1 MLSNI
6 GLCLRA
12 AACYYFLVLAVNSDR
27 FQILRSYTLLLKPPV
42 LMCSCLRKWEYSV
55 HTINCMIFP
64 CGKFLRIWK
73 WVYINLLQ
81 TNNLTKTIL
90 PLLCKWCL
98 SEDFTHSSQTVFPPG
113 IYRSYWPNSGC
124 HSPPSLLHPPPPPLP
139 PPQPTYPNH
148 LASYTWIRPFSPFP
162 THPCP
167 SWMQLHVSHPSP
179 LTLMDR

>member
-1 MLSNI
+1 M
-6 GLCLRA
+6 
-12 AACYYFLVLAVNSDR
+12 
-27 FQILRSYTLLLKPPV
+27 
-42 LMCSCLRKWEYSV
+42 

-64 CGKFLRIWK
+64 CGKCLRILK
-73 WVYINLLQ
+73 WVYINSLQ
-81 TNNLTKTIL
+81 TNNLTKRQYYHCCVSGVYLKIL
-90 PLLCKWCL
+90 HIAAKQCFLL
-98 SEDFTHSSQTVFPPG
+98 E
-113 IYRSYWPNSGC
+113 YYWPNSGC

-148 LASYTWIRPFSPFP
+148 LASYTWIRPSSPFP